1 MLRISNAAVAVSV
14 VCGFAGAAV
23 ALEEST
29 RPAAKAGAE
38 AADKLVPLNKSA
50 TVLLD
55 KTGKRVLVKAK
66 VVLREGL
73 LEMLLCKTHTK
84 EHESILAFE
93 GQAYLIHAGLL
104 AIGARPGTPVSYL
117 DGETKPPTGQ
127 RVDVFLQWKDEK
139 GKLHREPAQKW
150 IRHATHRYYVEKL
163 QSPPAGFKLPEDS
176 ELRYDARHKELI
188 WYGPMTEKQRDE
200 FLGYSADEEYQA
212 AVKKMFQQGQ
222 SRPMKAHWVFAGS
235 SYLVETDEDGRQV
248 RHYQAE
254 GGDVICVANFPSALL
269 DVSIESTATGETNL
283 LFEAWT
289 ERIPPLETEVTL
301 ELVPAV
307 EKGEPATE
315 SKEGAR

>member
-1 MLRISNAAVAVSV
+1 MSSFATRCAAVLSLAAISLSAVRA
-14 VCGFAGAAV
+14 FAQ
-23 ALEEST
+23 ESKPET
-29 RPAAKAGAE
+29 EPAE
-38 AADKLVPLNKSA
+38 KLVPLNKSG

-55 KTGKRVLVKAK
+55 RTGKRVLVKAK

-73 LEMLLCKTHTK
+73 LEMLLCKEHTK
-84 EHESILAFE
+84 EHESILAFD

-104 AIGARPGTPVSYL
+104 AIGATPGTPVSYI

-163 QSPPAGFKLPEDS
+163 DSPPAGFKLPKDS

-188 WYGPMTEKQRDE
+188 WYGPMTEKQQDE
-200 FLGYSADEEYQA
+200 FLSYSTDKEYQA
-212 AVKKMFQQGQ
+212 AVKRIFEQGQ
-222 SRPMKAHWVFAGS
+222 SRPMKADWVFAGS
-235 SYLVETDEDGRQV
+235 RYLVETDEDGRQV

-254 GGDVICVANFPSALL
+254 GGDVICVANFPTALL
-269 DVSIESTATGETNL
+269 DVSIESTATGEQNL

-289 ERIPPLETEVTL
+289 ERIPPLEADVTL
-301 ELVPAV
+301 ELVPV
-307 EKGEPATE
+307 FEEDQPAGRPKQP
-315 SKEGAR
+315 SR